1 MTTRLDSLRALY
13 DAVKA
18 GTLDYDAF
26 CPMWH
31 QDGLCVEADNA
42 YEGSLDAALALHN
55 AVLPG
60 WLMVEMSEGDESEYI
75 NNWVVVLGRKEDE
88 GGHLVEGNAR
98 TPARS
103 WLLAILSAL
112 IAQGEK

>member
-1 MTTRLDSLRALY
+1 MTDTTRLDSLRALY
-13 DAVKA
+13 DAVMA
-18 GTLDYDAF
+18 GTLGHDAF

-42 YEGSLDAALALHN
+42 YEGSLDAALALHE

-60 WLMVEMSEGDESEYI
+60 WIWNVVDSETTIWPGYPGDPKDYQTEYA
-75 NNWVVVLGRKEDE
+75 
-88 GGHLVEGNAR
+88 EGN
-98 TPARS
+98 PARS

-112 IAQGEK
+112 IAQEAK